1 MIDRILEPEVMD
13 SEEEAIEYD
22 QMDFTEV
29 NTDFAQLASQLT
41 VKNASVLD
49 LGTGT
54 ARIPII
60 LSNLCPQCQITAID
74 LAPSMLKI
82 AHKNVDLV
90 HKKEQIKLELADSK
104 NLNYQD
110 NSFDLVISNS
120 LVHHIPDPLELFREI
135 DRVMKPHGQILIRDL
150 LRPQSEAA
158 KKAIVNQANLDYSS
172 RQEQLFADSLHA
184 SLTIPEVQ
192 DIMNQVGW
200 RKAKIYQSSPRHWT
214 LELRQ
219 NQ

>member
-13 SEEEAIEYD
+13 SEEEAMEYD

-41 VKNASVLD
+41 VKNALVLD

-60 LSNLCPQCQITAID
+60 LSNLRPDCQITAID

-82 AHKNVDLV
+82 AQKNVDLA

-104 NLNYQD
+104 NLNYQN

-120 LVHHIPDPLELFREI
+120 LVHHIPNPLELFMEI
-135 DRVMKPHGQILIRDL
+135 DRVVKPRGQILIRDL
-150 LRPQSEAA
+150 FRPQSQAQI
-158 KKAIVNQANLDYSS
+158 KAIVKQENLDYSS

-184 SLTIPEVQ
+184 ALTIEEVQ

-200 RKAKIYQSSPRHWT
+200 RKAEIYQSSPRHWT

>member
-82 AHKNVDLV
+82 AQKNVNLA

-104 NLNYQD
+104 NLNYHD

-135 DRVMKPHGQILIRDL
+135 DRVVKPHGQILIRDL
-150 LRPQSEAA
+150 LRPQSQADI
-158 KKAIVNQANLDYSS
+158 KAIVNQANLDYSP

-184 SLTIPEVQ
+184 ALTIPEVQ

-219 NQ
+219 N